1 MNIKNIIIS
10 ESFAKS
16 SPAKWKLAQCRTYY
30 ETNGEFDRE
39 IVLNGKNMLVDGY
52 VAYLIAKEKGLSE
65 VPISRCWTYKNLEN
79 KTYVFGRHKPH
90 GKRYV
95 WIATEDTENV
105 DKLKKGVSAIVET
118 KYGIADIIV
127 SKIKKSKKPP
137 TIFKL
142 RKVLTII

>member
-1 MNIKNIIIS
+1 MKIEDIIIS
-10 ESFAKS
+10 KSFAET
-16 SPAKWKLAQCRTYY
+16 SPSKWKLAQCRTYY

-137 TIFKL
+137 TIFKM
-142 RKVLTII
+142 RKVLAVE

>member
-65 VPISRCWTYKNLEN
+65 VPISRCWIHKNLEN

-95 WIATEDTENV
+95 WLVPQDIADTNKIKIGSLV
-105 DKLKKGVSAIVET
+105 AVET
-118 KYGIADIIV
+118 KYGTRNVIV
-127 SKIKKSKKPP
+127 NKIKKSKKPP

-142 RKVLTII
+142 RKVLAVE